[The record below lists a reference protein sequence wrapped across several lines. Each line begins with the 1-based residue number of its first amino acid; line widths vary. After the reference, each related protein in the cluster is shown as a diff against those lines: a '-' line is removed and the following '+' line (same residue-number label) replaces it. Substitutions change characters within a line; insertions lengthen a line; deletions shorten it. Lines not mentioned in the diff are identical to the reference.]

1 MTSYSATCVLP
12 VASVFIAA
20 GGVLQLWG
28 GVSTVI
34 QHVIRQICEQ
44 FLQLQKNSTW
54 IRVIKVASQL
64 GCKIIQ
70 IEKKG

>member
-1 MTSYSATCVLP
+1 MTNYSATTCVLP

-34 QHVIRQICEQ
+34 QHVIRQVCEQ

-54 IRVIKVASQL
+54 I
-64 GCKIIQ
+64 
-70 IEKKG
+70 